1 MTRAPDDDALPV
13 VRASD
18 LDDGDT
24 LARWLVDTL
33 WARAAVGVLGG
44 APKCCKSWLALDLAV
59 SVASG
64 TPCLGAF
71 DVDDPGPVL
80 LYMAEDAAPVVKARL
95 SGICRARQLDLA
107 SVPIHVITVPVLRLD
122 RGRDQ
127 ARLRDAVRRHAPRLL
142 VLDPFVRLHR
152 IDENDAGKVS
162 ALLGYLRTLQRQHD
176 VAVLVVHH
184 ARKNGGGG
192 AQAGQSLR
200 GSGDF
205 HAWGD
210 SNLYVRQ
217 QKDALVLTIEHRA
230 AAAPEPLR
238 LQLVAGDD
246 ADVHLAIIASDLP
259 VDHEAPR
266 DLDRWCSTRLAAQG
280 VPSAARSSAP
290 SSASATSAS
299 AMPSCASSR
308 PGPSSAPATAWP
320 FPFPPLERRRE
331 RNDLGVRRPSSTARR
346 ASQPAVSSR
355 RSRHADKHPRRASGA
370 RPRAASAPLATRRS
384 PAQEPRR
391 HSTTRVRDDLP
402 RGARA
407 GTARVLP
414 GSAPRPR

>member
-1 MTRAPDDDALPV
+1 MTRPPDDDALPV
-13 VRASD
+13 VRAAD
-18 LDDGDT
+18 LDDGDI

-64 TPCLGAF
+64 TACLGAF

-80 LYMAEDAAPVVKARL
+80 LYMAEDAAAVVKARL

-127 ARLRDAVRRHAPRLL
+127 ARLRDAVRRCAPRLL
-142 VLDPFVRLHR
+142 ILDPFVRLHR
-152 IDENDAGKVS
+152 IDENDAGEVS

-184 ARKNGGGG
+184 ARKNGGTG
-192 AQAGQSLR
+192 AQAGLSLR

-210 SNLYVRQ
+210 SNLYVRR

-230 AAAPEPLR
+230 AAAPDPLR
-238 LQLVAGDD
+238 LHLVAGDE
-246 ADVHLAIIASDLP
+246 ADVHLAVIASDTP
-259 VDHEAPR
+259 SEHDMPR
-266 DLDRWCSTRLAAQG
+266 DLDPLVLDALGRAGRALSRSQLRAELRVRNERLGDALVRLADTGAVIRTG
-280 VPSAARSSAP
+280 DRWAVPVP
-290 SSASATSAS
+290 T
-299 AMPSCASSR
+299 P
-308 PGPSSAPATAWP
+308 
-320 FPFPPLERRRE
+320 
-331 RNDLGVRRPSSTARR
+331 
-346 ASQPAVSSR
+346 
-355 RSRHADKHPRRASGA
+355 
-370 RPRAASAPLATRRS
+370 
-384 PAQEPRR
+384 
-391 HSTTRVRDDLP
+391 
-402 RGARA
+402 
-407 GTARVLP
+407 
-414 GSAPRPR
+414 

>member
-1 MTRAPDDDALPV
+1 MTLAPDDDTLPV
-13 VRASD
+13 VRAAD

-24 LARWLVDTL
+24 LPRWLVDTL

-59 SVASG
+59 SVATG

-95 SGICRARQLDLA
+95 AGICRARSVELA
-107 SVPIHVITVPVLRLD
+107 TVPIHVITIPVLRLD

-127 ARLRDAVRRHAPRLL
+127 ARLRAAVHRLSPRLL

-152 IDENDAGKVS
+152 IDENDAGEVS

-184 ARKNGGGG
+184 ARKNAGTGP
-192 AQAGQSLR
+192 QAGLSLR

-210 SNLYVRQ
+210 SNLYVRRH
-217 QKDALVLTIEHRA
+217 KDALVLTIEHRA

-238 LQLVAGDD
+238 MRLVAGDD
-246 ADVHLAIIASDLP
+246 DVHLAVVPSDGAQPVADVGSDLERLLLDTLRRAGRP
-259 VDHEAPR
+259 LGRSQLRVELRVRNERLGDALTR
-266 DLDRWCSTRLAAQG
+266 LVAAGSVIRTGDRWG
-280 VPSAARSSAP
+280 VPVP
-290 SSASATSAS
+290 T
-299 AMPSCASSR
+299 P
-308 PGPSSAPATAWP
+308 
-320 FPFPPLERRRE
+320 
-331 RNDLGVRRPSSTARR
+331 
-346 ASQPAVSSR
+346 
-355 RSRHADKHPRRASGA
+355 
-370 RPRAASAPLATRRS
+370 
-384 PAQEPRR
+384 
-391 HSTTRVRDDLP
+391 
-402 RGARA
+402 
-407 GTARVLP
+407 
-414 GSAPRPR
+414 

>member
-1 MTRAPDDDALPV
+1 MTRTPDDDALPV
-13 VRASD
+13 VRAVD

-59 SVASG
+59 SVAAG
-64 TPCLGAF
+64 TACLGAF

-80 LYMAEDAAPVVKARL
+80 LYMAEDAAAVVKARL
-95 SGICRARQLDLA
+95 SGICRARHLDLA

-127 ARLRDAVRRHAPRLL
+127 ARLRDAVRRCAPRLL
-142 VLDPFVRLHR
+142 ILDPFVRLHR
-152 IDENDAGKVS
+152 IDENDAGEVS

-184 ARKNGGGG
+184 ARKNGSAG
-192 AQAGQSLR
+192 AQAGLSLR

-210 SNLYVRQ
+210 SNLYIRR

-230 AAAPEPLR
+230 AAAPDPLR

-246 ADVHLAIIASDLP
+246 ADVHLAVIASDTHAEHD
-259 VDHEAPR
+259 VPR
-266 DLDRWCSTRLAAQG
+266 DLDPLVLDALGRAGRALSRSQLRVELRVRNERLGDALVRLAANG
-280 VPSAARSSAP
+280 AVVRAGDRWAVPVP
-290 SSASATSAS
+290 T
-299 AMPSCASSR
+299 PQEE
-308 PGPSSAPATAWP
+308 PGT
-320 FPFPPLERRRE
+320 ER
-331 RNDLGVRRPSSTARR
+331 
-346 ASQPAVSSR
+346 
-355 RSRHADKHPRRASGA
+355 PRRLDTVLEHEA
-370 RPRAASAPLATRRS
+370 RWPSR
-384 PAQEPRR
+384 
-391 HSTTRVRDDLP
+391 
-402 RGARA
+402 
-407 GTARVLP
+407 
-414 GSAPRPR
+414 